1 MIGLLV
7 REPDPIRT
15 LSLIGEAEAAGVP
28 AVWLTTVGAE
38 RDGLTLL
45 AVAAGMTERV
55 RLGTAIIPMWARQ
68 PVALVQEVQAIEA
81 RAPGRLLVGL
91 GTGGS
96 QQMKDAFGA
105 ESRRPLA
112 RLAEYVTVA
121 RTLLREGAVDFAGGF
136 YAAKARIARPLAT
149 PLLVSALGETAFRVA
164 GRVSDGAIAWMAP
177 WRYAEA
183 VALPAMAAG
192 AAEAG
197 RETPPLYFHVPVCVE
212 ADRAAAYEAA
222 RSQVGVYFNIPSWA
236 AMFAAA
242 GHDPASGMTE
252 AFFEEVVVHGG
263 QEAVVRGLRT
273 LGGRVPGDVIVH
285 PVLTGDRD
293 AAWRRVIEAVA
304 AAN

>member
-7 REPDPIRT
+7 REPDPVRT
-15 LSLIGEAEAAGVP
+15 LSLIREAEAAGVP
-28 AVWLTTVGAE
+28 AVWLTTVGTE

-55 RLGTAIIPMWARQ
+55 RLGTAIIPIWARQ

-96 QQMKDAFGA
+96 QQMADAFGA
-105 ESRRPLA
+105 AWRRPLA

-121 RTLLREGAVDFAGGF
+121 RTLLREGAVDFRGEF
-136 YAAKARIARPLAT
+136 YAAKARIARPLTT

-183 VALPAMAAG
+183 VALPAIAAG

-212 ADRAAAYEAA
+212 ADRTAAYEAA

-242 GHDPASGMTE
+242 GHDPASGLTE
-252 AFFEEVVVHGG
+252 AFFEDVVVHGG
-263 QEAVVRGLRT
+263 QETAVRGLRA
-273 LGGRVPGDVIVH
+273 LSGRVPGDVIVH

>member
-1 MIGLLV
+1 VIGLLV
-7 REPDPIRT
+7 REQDPVRT
-15 LSLIGEAEAAGVP
+15 LSLIQEAEAAGVP

-45 AVAAGMTERV
+45 AVAAGMTERL
-55 RLGTAIIPMWARQ
+55 RLGTAIIPIWARQ

-105 ESRRPLA
+105 EWRRPLA

-121 RTLLREGAVDFAGGF
+121 RTLLREGAVDFAGGS

-149 PLLVSALGETAFRVA
+149 PLLVSALGKTAFRVA

-192 AAEAG
+192 
-197 RETPPLYFHVPVCVE
+197 VPRCTSTRSVNP
-212 ADRAAAYEAA
+212 AAAYEAA

-242 GHDPASGMTE
+242 GHEPASGMTE

-263 QEAVVRGLRT
+263 QEAVVRGLRA